1 MEEQASSRGG
11 GGAGKWIAACCGCLL
26 LVGLLVGG
34 VAALGFMRVKGV
46 IDAYDAEATSFLAAA
61 EAGDI
66 EGAYGHFSGPLQQA
80 QPLDD
85 FRAGVQSN
93 PDLFAAQDVSFT
105 SIHTDAM
112 SGVTTLKGTVTSK
125 SGKVRHCLFAW
136 VEEGGLKRLVEYR
149 ISDSPL

>member
-1 MEEQASSRGG
+1 M
-11 GGAGKWIAACCGCLL
+11 
-26 LVGLLVGG
+26 
-34 VAALGFMRVKGV
+34 
-46 IDAYDAEATSFLAAA
+46 
-61 EAGDI
+61 
-66 EGAYGHFSGPLQQA
+66 
-80 QPLDD
+80 
-85 FRAGVQSN
+85 
-93 PDLFAAQDVSFT
+93 SFT